1 MRHVLLFLTTALC
14 LTLTSCASWRKA
26 EIVYVPPRIDCAAFD
41 PPQIAAPE
49 EPSPAEKHPVPWQLY
64 AWNWQAYAEHVLTQ
78 RVETAACLHRLKQQ
92 GVIR

>member
-1 MRHVLLFLTTALC
+1 MHRALLCLTTALC
-14 LTLTSCASWRKA
+14 LTLTSCASRPTLPA
-26 EIVYVPPRIDCAAFD
+26 AYVPPRIDCAAFD
-41 PPQIAAPE
+41 PPLVQPPLQ
-49 EPSPAEKHPVPWQLY
+49 PSSSERHPVPWQLY